1 MLAGLAWTSWL
12 LLMAPP
18 LAGLAIIL
26 PFYLRNRRS
35 QQRRDPGKGGPGV
48 KRTENGGRKTEE
60 TDGGESPGR
69 YSASR

>member
-1 MLAGLAWTSWL
+1 MLAGLHWTSWL

-35 QQRRDPGKGGPGV
+35 GEAGIGRRGSPRKGT
-48 KRTENGGRKTEE
+48 KSLAKISRKK
-60 TDGGESPGR
+60 DF
-69 YSASR
+69 A